1 MARKLT
7 DTVKLQ
13 LRFSESLRR
22 LLEREA
28 ARNNRSMNTEI
39 VHRLQLSIHKSQDS
53 MTELAKMALDS
64 LPNDARDRVIQ
75 LIGEETKRLV
85 ERRMATHDV
94 RKDERKAGGKS

>member
-1 MARKLT
+1 
-7 DTVKLQ
+7 
-13 LRFSESLRR
+13 
-22 LLEREA
+22 
-28 ARNNRSMNTEI
+28 
-39 VHRLQLSIHKSQDS
+39 

-85 ERRMATHDV
+85 ERRMASHDL